1 MTDVEILE
9 KVKAGLS
16 VSGTYNDT
24 QLSIKTTAVKQYMLN
39 AGVTQAQIETD
50 LGIATLTVGVMDLWN
65 LSSGEV
71 KLSDAFSIYLLP
83 QLMAMSLEAVVDV

>member
-1 MTDVEILE
+1 MTDAELLV

-24 QLSIKTTAVKQYMLN
+24 QLGIKVTAVKEYMLN
-39 AGVTQAQIETD
+39 AGITQEQLETN
-50 LGIATLTVGVMDLWN
+50 LGIATLTIGVSDLWN

-71 KLSDAFSIYLLP
+71 KFSDAFTLYLMP
-83 QLMAMSLEAVVDV
+83 QLMVVSLPDA